1 MSYRSSIER
10 RRMAAVAGSLAL
22 AATIIT
28 GPAAF
33 AQDGPEATIEG
44 FLAAVEAKDFEAL
57 PTYFCA
63 EFADQVAD
71 FDISGMVADLPE
83 GTDPQTILDAFVLD
97 AEIQSLELV
106 SETDAEA
113 IVKLVGTLSMS
124 IDTAALQPLVEGLL
138 AASGVEVTP
147 DMVDMMMGLMAEE
160 FATSESTVIDE
171 EITLAPGET
180 MPWVICDVLGTEP
193 EASPSASA
201 EAGMATDPMA
211 EPEASP
217 AS

>member
-1 MSYRSSIER
+1 
-10 RRMAAVAGSLAL
+10 MALAAGSLAL
-22 AATIIT
+22 AASLVA
-28 GPAAF
+28 GPAAL

-71 FDISGMVADLPE
+71 FDISSLVADLPE
-83 GTDPQTILDAFVLD
+83 GTDPQSILDAFVLD
-97 AEIQSLELV
+97 AEIETLELV
-106 SETDAEA
+106 SETDTEA

-124 IDTAALQPLVEGLL
+124 VDTAALGPLVEGLL

-147 DMVDMMMGLMAEE
+147 DMVEMMMGLMAEE
-160 FATSESTVIDE
+160 FATTESTVIDE
-171 EITLAPGET
+171 EITLAPGEM
-180 MPWVICDVLGTEP
+180 MPWVICDELGSEP
-193 EASPSASA
+193 EASPAASDD
-201 EAGMATDPMA
+201 AGMEADPMA